1 MEDSKFSVQDLVF
14 GRQGLEFRVQGPRI
28 RAFDSGFGCW
38 GLDVNLWFKDVEFRA
53 TQGKTANFR
62 PRLLQPSDL
71 VVPLPSE
78 KGPTCKVLVAFTLN
92 MKGPGPD
99 SGPGIA
105 VWQND

>member
-1 MEDSKFSVQDLVF
+1 ML
-14 GRQGLEFRVQGPRI
+14 G
-28 RAFDSGFGCW
+28 SGFGSW
-38 GLDVNLWFKDVEFRA
+38 DLDVGCWFKGLGFRA
-53 TQGKTANFR
+53 TQGTTTKFR

-71 VVPLPSE
+71 VVTLPSE

-105 VWQND
+105 VC